1 LTLRDSCEH
10 IAVTATPG
18 YSTDRAENYMIETQR
33 STTNTLTLTD
43 RKKQPQP
50 AYSSD
55 DADQT
60 RSSNVPMADFED
72 DVRRFRSVSHHP
84 LMSTVD

>member
-1 LTLRDSCEH
+1 LTLHDWCEH
-10 IAVTATPG
+10 FAVTATPG

-50 AYSSD
+50 TYSSD

-72 DVRRFRSVSHHP
+72 DVRHFHSLLHHL
-84 LMSTVD
+84 LMSAVD